1 MATRLETPT
10 QPLGD
15 RFGAPGRASV
25 EGSLWRDPRYQAFWM
40 LRLAF
45 AALPL
50 AMGIDKFFN
59 GMVYWPKY
67 LAHWIANIPPG
78 TPQQIMY
85 GVGVVEIIA
94 GVLVLLKPRYAAYV
108 VAAWLAGI
116 VVNLL
121 SYSGWY
127 DIAARDLALLGGA
140 LVLGRLASVYDPP
153 IRLGRGRR
161 TRGEHA

>member
-1 MATRLETPT
+1 MAMQVETPT
-10 QPLGD
+10 RTMED
-15 RFGAPGRASV
+15 RSIVPGPAHAS
-25 EGSLWRDPRYQAFWM
+25 GSLWRDPRYQAFWM

-45 AALPL
+45 AAFAL

-59 GMVYWPKY
+59 GMVYWPMY

-85 GVGVVEIIA
+85 GVGVVEIVA
-94 GVLVLLKPRYAAYV
+94 AVLVLLKPRYGVYV
-108 VAAWLAGI
+108 LAAWLAGI

-127 DIAARDLALLGGA
+127 DVAARDIALTGGA

-153 IRLGRGRR
+153 IRLRR
-161 TRGEHA
+161 

>member
-1 MATRLETPT
+1 MAMRIETPT
-10 QPLGD
+10 RSMENGSIVSEPD
-15 RFGAPGRASV
+15 RAKD
-25 EGSLWRDPRYQAFWM
+25 SLWRDPRYQAFWM

-59 GMVYWPKY
+59 GMVYWPMY

-85 GVGVVEIIA
+85 GVGVVEIVA
-94 GVLVLLKPRYAAYV
+94 GVFVLVKPRYGVYV
-108 VAAWLAGI
+108 LGAWLLGI

-127 DIAARDLALLGGA
+127 DVAARDIALIGGG
-140 LVLGRLASVYDPP
+140 LVLARLASVYDPP
-153 IRLGRGRR
+153 IRLRR
-161 TRGEHA
+161 CR

>member
-1 MATRLETPT
+1 MAIQIETPT
-10 QPLGD
+10 RTMED
-15 RFGAPGRASV
+15 RSIVPGAAHAR
-25 EGSLWRDPRYQAFWM
+25 GSLSRDPCYQAFWM

-59 GMVYWPKY
+59 GMVYWPQY
-67 LAHWIANIPPG
+67 LAHWIANIAPG

-85 GVGVVEIIA
+85 GVGVVEIVA
-94 GVLVLLKPRYAAYV
+94 GVLVLLKPRYGVYV
-108 VAAWLAGI
+108 LAAWLAGI

-127 DIAARDLALLGGA
+127 DIAARDIALLGGG

-153 IRLGRGRR
+153 IRLRP
-161 TRGEHA
+161 